1 MGVATEDCA
10 AILAELQGI
19 LAACGSV
26 AVACSGGVDSSL
38 LVQVALMTLGPDKV
52 LALYAQSE
60 LVQEEEDRRALG
72 WLRTLGREQGLR
84 FCVLPWQP
92 LAVAAIRENG
102 RMRCYHCK
110 RQMLS
115 LLQPLQ
121 RRSGM
126 AVLVDG
132 TNSDDLLEQR
142 PGLRAARELGV
153 RHPLAEAGCDKAHV
167 RALSRR
173 LGLPSWGL
181 PSASCLATRIPVGM
195 ALEPR
200 LLQRVA
206 VLEATLETLGH
217 RGCRARLQAE
227 DLKSLVVETDP
238 EDATALGA
246 AAQERMRQALAVH
259 GIVSLRCSMA
269 RKSRLGRSAPK

>member
-1 MGVATEDCA
+1 M
-10 AILAELQGI
+10 LAELQKT

-60 LVQEEEDRRALG
+60 LVKEEEDRRALD
-72 WLRTLGREQGLR
+72 WLRTLGREQSLR
-84 FCVLPWQP
+84 FCVVPWQP

-110 RQMLS
+110 RRMLS

-132 TNSDDLLEQR
+132 TNSDDLFEQR
-142 PGLRAARELGV
+142 PGLRAAWELGV
-153 RHPLAEAGCDKAHV
+153 RHPLAEAGCGKAHV
-167 RALSRR
+167 RALSRG
-173 LGLPSWGL
+173 LGMSSWDQ
-181 PSASCLATRIPVGM
+181 PSASCLATRVPIDM

-200 LLQRVA
+200 LLRRVA
-206 VLEATLETLGH
+206 ELEATLEALGH
-217 RGCRARLQAE
+217 RGCRARLQEE
-227 DLKSLVVETDP
+227 DPKSLVVETDP
-238 EDATALGA
+238 EDASALGA
-246 AAQERMRQALAVH
+246 AAQERMRQALAAH
-259 GIVSLRCSMA
+259 GIVSLRCSIA
-269 RKSRLGRSAPK
+269 SKSRLGRVDELAQD